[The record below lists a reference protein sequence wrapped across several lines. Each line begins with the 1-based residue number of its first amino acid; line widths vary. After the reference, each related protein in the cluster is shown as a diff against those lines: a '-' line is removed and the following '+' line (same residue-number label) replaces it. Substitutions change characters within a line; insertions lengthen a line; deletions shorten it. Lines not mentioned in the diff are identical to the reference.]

1 MIYEALRHFADS
13 WGLVF
18 LFGVF
23 LFAVWRALRPSARE
37 RMEEARRIPLHDE
50 GPAR

>member
-1 MIYEALRHFADS
+1 MIYDTLRHFADS

-23 LFAVWRALRPSARE
+23 LFAVWRALRPSARV

>member
-1 MIYEALRHFADS
+1 MSYETLRHFADS

-23 LFAVWRALRPSARE
+23 LFAVWRALAPGARA
-37 RMEEARRIPLHDE
+37 RMEEARHIPLHDE